1 MNREKFYQQF
11 VTSVAAITFASILV
25 GVISWGTK
33 GGLVRS
39 IGGVSLEQLTNDQS
53 EHFINLKGAQ
63 GPPGP
68 KGDPGIQGPPGP
80 KGDPGIQGQ
89 LGLKGDP
96 GPAGSSMAFPDGAV
110 IAFYLSDGCPEGWKN
125 FNLGAGRFIVGVG
138 RHTIN
143 DRYGELVLPLNF
155 GEMNGERKHKLSKDE
170 MPMHTHSYK
179 FSSGI
184 DSPLHTDVS
193 TDEFGQKDQ
202 TKETSKSG
210 GNISHN
216 NMPPFLALYYCI
228 SERSS

>member
-1 MNREKFYQQF
+1 MNREKFFQHF
-11 VTSVAAITFASILV
+11 VTSVAAITFASILL

-39 IGGVSLEQLTNDQS
+39 IGGVSIEQLTNEQS
-53 EHFINLKGAQ
+53 VHFINLKGAQ

-68 KGDPGIQGPPGP
+68 KGDPGIQGP
-80 KGDPGIQGQ
+80 
-89 LGLKGDP
+89 LGLKGDL
-96 GPAGSSMAFPDGAV
+96 GLAGSSMAFPDGAV

-143 DRYGELVLPLNF
+143 DRYGELVHPLKF
-155 GEMNGERKHKLSKDE
+155 GEMDGDRKHKLSKDE
-170 MPMHTHSYK
+170 MPMHTHLYK
-179 FSSGI
+179 FSSGN

-193 TDEFGQKDQ
+193 EDEFGQKDQ
-202 TKETSKSG
+202 TKETSESG
-210 GNISHN
+210 KNISHN

-228 SERSS
+228 PERSN